1 MRLRPGNHSNTEHS
15 SLMSRI
21 LRTLPMFALALI
33 ASVSYARHAG
43 ASSPKIIEVK
53 AKRFTF
59 TPGEITLKKDEPVV
73 LRLSTEDVTHG
84 LSLEQLQIDATI
96 EPGKVSDVAIT
107 PRQTGRFIAA
117 CNHFCGAG
125 HRNMHLV
132 VNVLE

>member
-1 MRLRPGNHSNTEHS
+1 MK
-15 SLMSRI
+15 SRI
-21 LRTLPMFALALI
+21 LKILPMFALALL
-33 ASVSYARHAG
+33 AGVSYARHDD
-43 ASSPKIIEVK
+43 ASSPKIIELK

-96 EPGKVSDVAIT
+96 EPGKISDVAIT
-107 PRQTGRFIAA
+107 PRQTGKFVAA

-125 HRNMHLV
+125 HRNMRLAINV
-132 VNVLE
+132 VE

>member
-1 MRLRPGNHSNTEHS
+1 
-15 SLMSRI
+15 
-21 LRTLPMFALALI
+21 MFALALI

-43 ASSPKIIEVK
+43 ASSPKIIELK

-96 EPGKVSDVAIT
+96 EPGKASDVAIT
-107 PRQTGRFIAA
+107 PRQTGRFVAA

>member
-21 LRTLPMFALALI
+21 LRTLPMFALAFI
-33 ASVSYARHAG
+33 ASVSYARHDD
-43 ASSPKIIEVK
+43 ASSPKIIELK

-84 LSLEQLQIDATI
+84 LSLKELQIDETI

-107 PRQTGRFIAA
+107 PRQTGKFVAA
-117 CNHFCGAG
+117 CSHFCGAG
-125 HRNMHLV
+125 H
-132 VNVLE
+132 